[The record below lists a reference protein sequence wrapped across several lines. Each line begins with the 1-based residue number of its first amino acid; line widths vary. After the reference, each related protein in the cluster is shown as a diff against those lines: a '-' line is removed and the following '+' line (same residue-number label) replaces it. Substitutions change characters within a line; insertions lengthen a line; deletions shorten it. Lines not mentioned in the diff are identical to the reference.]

1 MYREECF
8 LMKRY
13 VIIAGVNGAG
23 KTTLYSTEDI
33 YSDIKKVNFD
43 EIVRSIGNWKNASD
57 VKRAGQIALERINEY
72 FDNGDSFSQ
81 ETTLCGKS
89 ILKNI
94 SRAKELGYIIELWY
108 VGLDSSETAK
118 ERVNHRMIN
127 GGHGI
132 PEEDIERR
140 YHESIRNLKSVLLQ
154 CDVAIVYDNTIKLT
168 RIAAFRKGICEWEA
182 KVLPQWYKQLE
193 F

>member
-1 MYREECF
+1 
-8 LMKRY
+8 MKRY

-33 YSDIKKVNFD
+33 YSDIKKLNFD
-43 EIVRSIGNWKNASD
+43 DIVRSIGDWKSASD
-57 VKRAGQIALERINEY
+57 IKKAGKIALERIKEY

-94 SRAKELGYIIELWY
+94 SKARELGYRIELWY
-108 VGLDSSETAK
+108 VGLDNSEIAK
-118 ERVNHRMIN
+118 ERVNHRMLI

-132 PEEDIERR
+132 SEEDIERR
-140 YHESIRNLKSVLLQ
+140 YFESMQNLKSVLQQ
-154 CDVAIVYDNTIKLT
+154 CDVTIVYDNTTKLT
-168 RIAAFRKGICEWEA
+168 RIAAFRNGKCEWAA
-182 KVLPQWYKQLE
+182 KQLPQWYKKLGL
-193 F
+193 

>member
-1 MYREECF
+1 
-8 LMKRY
+8 MKK
-13 VIIAGVNGAG
+13 IMMLGAN
-23 KTTLYSTEDI
+23 YFQMSA
-33 YSDIKKVNFD
+33 IK
-43 EIVRSIGNWKNASD
+43 
-57 VKRAGQIALERINEY
+57 
-72 FDNGDSFSQ
+72 
-81 ETTLCGKS
+81 
-89 ILKNI
+89 
-94 SRAKELGYIIELWY
+94 RAKELGYIIELWY

-132 PEEDIERR
+132 PEGDIERR